1 MPPTLPAVIVKSL
14 KYLVSVLFYK
24 FVTDSVVKN
33 SNIVLI
39 EMIMISWSVGVKSVS
54 PVRSRPTQVQASY
67 TQNAGVSTCF
77 VLYVFI
83 K

>member
-54 PVRSRPTQVQASY
+54 PV
-67 TQNAGVSTCF
+67 
-77 VLYVFI
+77 
-83 K
+83 